1 MRCMGRHRKTGI
13 AERWLKHLVQIK
25 LVVMTQ
31 AGSGMGRRLFA
42 LDNPDF
48 STVAPINLL
57 AGATIKG
64 KNHA

>member
-1 MRCMGRHRKTGI
+1 MRCMGRHRKVGI
-13 AERWLKHLVQIK
+13 AERWFKHLAQIE
-25 LVVMTQ
+25 LGVMTQ

-57 AGATIKG
+57 AGAAMKG